1 MEVPRIAR
9 ELRVSGNSVYQ
20 WRRAWKAGGR
30 GALRSKGSSGY
41 DCRLPGAHADRTQAP
56 SLLQRL
62 RVSGVTLLLH
72 RMGYSVQMP
81 ACPAAE
87 RDEDAITVWREM
99 TWQEVKPSGRRR
111 RVHLFRGRSGRDRP
125 SAQGRTGGRRGIT
138 PSVTVSGR
146 SRGRLSVA
154 GLLCYRPSAPS
165 ASWRL
170 CSASGSRRC
179 GTDTASSAD
188 SSPGRAS
195 HSTDRTDPDTAR
207 LVNTK
212 LRSRALVPAGRVGPG
227 GDFSQPAMLVG
238 AVAVSRC
245 MMWPVAVNAS
255 LPTSGPVRVS
265 VTVNPSPA

>member
-125 SAQGRTGGRRGIT
+125 SAQGPHRGSARHHPERHGVWPQPGTALGGRAAVLPAVRT
-138 PSVTVSGR
+138 
-146 SRGRLSVA
+146 LSELET
-154 GLLCYRPSAPS
+154 LLCQRLKAMRYRHSILGGFLA
-165 ASWRL
+165 
-170 CSASGSRRC
+170 
-179 GTDTASSAD
+179 GTGLAL
-188 SSPGRAS
+188 
-195 HSTDRTDPDTAR
+195 DRPD
-207 LVNTK
+207 
-212 LRSRALVPAGRVGPG
+212 GP
-227 GDFSQPAMLVG
+227 
-238 AVAVSRC
+238 
-245 MMWPVAVNAS
+245 
-255 LPTSGPVRVS
+255 
-265 VTVNPSPA
+265 